1 MENTNAKQRLFRSGR
16 IAFHLGETMAAVSQM
31 ALLCPHG
38 MDAWMKRELAGSDR
52 SRSGAGRR
60 R

>member
-1 MENTNAKQRLFRSGR
+1 VENATAKQRRFRPGR

-38 MDAWMKRELAGSDR
+38 MDAWMKRELADSDR
-52 SRSGAGRR
+52 NRPGSGRR